1 MVLCPTWIGYKT
13 NRPRKMRDGSEVQVV
28 YLLKPGKK
36 SQANMAMQQ
45 FSGLGYL
52 HRNMLLC
59 GIGKYLWIYE
69 SMKLSRTQTLM
80 LLVVTILQEG
90 LRLKNPYHLYI
101 HIYIYCSESS
111 AKVAFLQ
118 YVIVLYRTHHFFL
131 ASVSSKLLE
140 IVDPWQLW
148 IRQTLGTLDFKPP
161 LVKLELWGLWI

>member
-52 HRNMLLC
+52 HRNTLLC

-101 HIYIYCSESS
+101 YIYTYTVVNHQQKLRSYSTLSYYIALTIFSSQVCRANSWKSWTRDNFESG
-111 AKVAFLQ
+111 K
-118 YVIVLYRTHHFFL
+118 H
-131 ASVSSKLLE
+131 
-140 IVDPWQLW
+140 
-148 IRQTLGTLDFKPP
+148 
-161 LVKLELWGLWI
+161 